1 MAIDR
6 LLSAYL
12 SRLQACPLFAKCVEQ
27 LGRPAKGP
35 GLDDPPTL
43 PVQRI
48 RQQKA
53 WGIGQV
59 FPLVESAQPLAP
71 KTSKAAGL
79 GKAQKRLRPA
89 VGAVPLQRRKARGG
103 FPPQPRRARI
113 NPPPLAPPQDVP

>member
-59 FPLVESAQPLAP
+59 FPLMDNDQPLA
-71 KTSKAAGL
+71 TITTYTHGL
-79 GKAQKRLRPA
+79 RKGPKRLRLA
-89 VGAVPLQRRKARGG
+89 VAAVHKQRPKALRGVLPQRRRD
-103 FPPQPRRARI
+103 RI